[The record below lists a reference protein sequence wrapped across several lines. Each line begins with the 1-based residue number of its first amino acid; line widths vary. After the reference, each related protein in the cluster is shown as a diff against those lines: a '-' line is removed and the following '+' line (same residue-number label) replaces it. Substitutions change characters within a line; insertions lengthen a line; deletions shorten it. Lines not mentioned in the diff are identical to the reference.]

1 MNTMGT
7 YALPILVAATLFFG
21 TIKRVPVFDA
31 FLEGAGDGI
40 KILVEILPS
49 LVGLITAVEM
59 FQASGALEI
68 LTGALNPIALILHIP
83 PEVMPM
89 AILRPISG
97 GGSVA
102 LLDNILKA
110 YGPDS
115 LAGRTA
121 SVMCGS
127 SETTFYTIAVY
138 YGGIGIS
145 KTRYTLCAALVADG
159 AAVIFSSLAVR
170 LLF

>member
-1 MNTMGT
+1 MNALGT
-7 YALPILVAATLFFG
+7 YAIPVLVAGILFLG
-21 TIKRVPVFDA
+21 IIKRVPVFDT

-40 KILVEILPS
+40 KILVGILPS
-49 LVGLITAVEM
+49 LIGLITAVEM

-68 LTGALNPIALILHIP
+68 FTKALNPVAALLHIP

-110 YGPDS
+110 SGPDS

-127 SETTFYTIAVY
+127 SETTFYTVAVY
-138 YGGIGIS
+138 YGSIGIS

-159 AAVIFSSLAVR
+159 AAVFFSSLAVR